1 MATSA
6 VSTPA
11 EDALRARAPRG
22 PRLRAVRK
30 FIRTQP
36 IGAVSILVLSVLVFV
51 SVFGDVLA
59 PYSPTKTNVGPQ
71 LAPPSWDYPFGT
83 DQFGRD
89 ILSRIIHGSRVSLA
103 VGLISVT
110 MGVIGATV
118 IGTISGYLGGRV
130 DYVVQ
135 RVVDAI
141 QAFPSVILLVVILV
155 ILGQSLANII
165 IALSLQYSF
174 RSSRVVRGAIISLR
188 NETYVEAARSLGA
201 TQTRVMVSHLLPNIF
216 PTMMVLASTSIGA
229 IIVAEASLS
238 FLGFGVPPPMP
249 SWGGMLSAE
258 GRVYML
264 VSPWLLIVP
273 TVALSL
279 VVFSVNM
286 LGDAVRDVLDPRMR
300 GR

>member
-1 MATSA
+1 MVVLVA
-6 VSTPA
+6 
-11 EDALRARAPRG
+11 
-22 PRLRAVRK
+22 
-30 FIRTQP
+30 
-36 IGAVSILVLSVLVFV
+36 LVLTATFA
-51 SVFGDVLA
+51 DVLA

-71 LAPPSWDYPFGT
+71 LAGPSLDYPLGT

-89 ILSRIIHGSRVSLA
+89 VLSRIVHGSRVSLA
-103 VGLISVT
+103 VGLLSVT
-110 MGVIGATV
+110 FGVIGATV
-118 IGTISGYLGGRV
+118 IGTISGYLGGRT
-130 DYVVQ
+130 DYVIQ
-135 RVVDAI
+135 RFVDAI

-155 ILGQSLANII
+155 ILGQSLLNII
-165 IALSLQYSF
+165 WALSFLYSF

-201 TQTRVMVSHLLPNIF
+201 TQARVMVNHLLPNIF
-216 PTMMVLASTSIGA
+216 PTMMVLASTSIGS

-300 GR
+300 GS

>member
-1 MATSA
+1 MTTAVPREQVAFPSSPRRSA
-6 VSTPA
+6 KLV
-11 EDALRARAPRG
+11 RNG
-22 PRLRAVRK
+22 RK
-30 FIRTQP
+30 FVRNQP
-36 IGAVSILVLSVLVFV
+36 IGAFSILVLLVLVFV
-51 SVFGDVLA
+51 AAFADLIA
-59 PYSPTKTNVGPQ
+59 PFSPTKTNVGPQ
-71 LAPPSWDYPFGT
+71 LAAPSLDHLFGT

-89 ILSRIIHGSRVSLA
+89 ILSRIVHGSRVSLA
-103 VGLISVT
+103 VGLVT
-110 MGVIGATV
+110 VTLGVLGATV
-118 IGTISGYLGGRV
+118 IGTISGYLGGTT

-141 QAFPSVILLVVILV
+141 QAFPAVILLVVILV
-155 ILGQSLANII
+155 ILGQSLLNII
-165 IALSLQYSF
+165 WALSFLYSF

-188 NETYVEAARSLGA
+188 NETYVEAARSVGA
-201 TQTRVMVSHLLPNIF
+201 TQSRVMIAHLLPNVF
-216 PTMMVLASTSIGA
+216 PTMMVLASTSIGS